1 MEAGILSIIGIPI
14 GLFSGVLAMKIVLYI
29 IKLLKTDFRLV
40 NDMEINIS
48 STVFIIS
55 IIVGII
61 TVFLSAIGPTRQA
74 GRISPLEAIR
84 STRNI
89 KKANLKKV
97 KNSKIIRKI
106 LGIEGEIA
114 YKNLR
119 RNKKRFIITVFS
131 MVISIALFITFS
143 TFSDFTFKIGAV
155 QGNDMEISIYL
166 EIWKVSPMKYIIN

>member
-1 MEAGILSIIGIPI
+1 MALLIFVIVLIVISTIAVIYNAFNISVLERINQFGLLRSVGATPEQIRGIVLREAGILSIIGIPI

-74 GRISPLEAIR
+74 GRISP
-84 STRNI
+84 
-89 KKANLKKV
+89 
-97 KNSKIIRKI
+97 
-106 LGIEGEIA
+106 
-114 YKNLR
+114 
-119 RNKKRFIITVFS
+119 
-131 MVISIALFITFS
+131 
-143 TFSDFTFKIGAV
+143 
-155 QGNDMEISIYL
+155 
-166 EIWKVSPMKYIIN
+166 P

>member
-1 MEAGILSIIGIPI
+1 MALLIFVIVLIVISTIAVIYNAFNISVLERINQFGLLRSVGATPEQIRGGIVLREAGILSIIGIPI

-74 GRISPLEAIR
+74 GRISPPLEAIR

-89 KKANLKKV
+89 KKGK
-97 KNSKIIRKI
+97 
-106 LGIEGEIA
+106 
-114 YKNLR
+114 
-119 RNKKRFIITVFS
+119 
-131 MVISIALFITFS
+131 
-143 TFSDFTFKIGAV
+143 
-155 QGNDMEISIYL
+155 
-166 EIWKVSPMKYIIN
+166 P